1 MMGLIGRKVGMTQI
15 FDEKGEAIPVTVIE
29 AGPCTVSEVRN
40 AERNGYQAIQLG
52 FGTNLESRFSR
63 PVLGQFK
70 KRNLPPARH
79 LREFR
84 VADLA
89 GVEPGQTLTVA
100 MFEKETAR
108 MSAVKE
114 ANVEPIPGYRLL
126 EQLGRGGFGEVWK
139 CEAPGG
145 LLKAVK
151 FVAGHAS
158 HGPTAGKQPGSIGSS
173 AYPSRVLKGK
183 RLPGRM
189 GGVNLRIKNLEVIGV
204 NPEQN
209 VLLVRGAVPGPTN
222 GIVFVEKR
230 EA

>member
-1 MMGLIGRKVGMTQI
+1 MIGLIGTKVGMTQI

-29 AGPCTVSEVRN
+29 AGPCTVAEVRTV
-40 AERNGYQAIQLG
+40 ERNGYTAVQLG
-52 FGTNLESRFSR
+52 FGTNQEKRFTR

-84 VADLA
+84 IADSA
-89 GVEPGQTLTVA
+89 GLEPGQTLTVA
-100 MFEKETAR
+100 MFEKGTYVDVR
-108 MSAVKE
+108 GVTK
-114 ANVEPIPGYRLL
+114 
-126 EQLGRGGFGEVWK
+126 GRGFAGVVK
-139 CEAPGG
+139 RH
-145 LLKAVK
+145 K

-189 GGVNLRIKNLEVIGV
+189 GGVNLTIKNLEVIG
-204 NPEQN
+204 NDPEQN
-209 VLLVRGAVPGPTN
+209 VLLVRGAIPGPTN
-222 GIVFVEKR
+222 GLVFVLKR